1 MDFGDGIIR
10 HPTQLY
16 ESATVIL
23 LATALAW
30 RPCTGHCINST
41 LPAMML
47 RLTLACLIFLAAAFS
62 PLSAQAG
69 DPAAELKAI
78 VAKISAK
85 LRTSE
90 RTAAAFAPELAEFD
104 GLIAKYK
111 GQKTDDVAQI
121 SLMHAMLFAQVL
133 NDETTARTLL
143 VTLKETF
150 PGTKPADSVTRI
162 LASMDQAGE
171 AKAQLAKLTG
181 KPAPALNFKWSSKPG
196 LKTLAD
202 LKGQVVV
209 LDFWATWC
217 GPCIS
222 SFPTVREH
230 VAHFKGSPV
239 TFLGVTSI
247 QGFVANLEPGRIDTK
262 GDPEK
267 ETGLMP
273 AFMKAKEMTWDVAF
287 SEEKVFNPDYGIQGI
302 PYIAILAPDGT
313 VRHAGMNP
321 HDPSAKIVE
330 KVTALLTEYK
340 LPVPETKP

>member
-1 MDFGDGIIR
+1 
-10 HPTQLY
+10 
-16 ESATVIL
+16 
-23 LATALAW
+23 
-30 RPCTGHCINST
+30 
-41 LPAMML
+41 MML

-69 DPAAELKAI
+69 DPAADLKAL

-85 LRTSE
+85 IRTSE
-90 RTAAAFAPELAEFD
+90 RTAAALAPELAEFD
-104 GLIAKYK
+104 ALLAKYQ

-121 SLMHAMLFAQVL
+121 ALMHAMLYAQVI
-133 NDETTARTLL
+133 NDETTARKLLATLQE
-143 VTLKETF
+143 KF
-150 PGTKPADSVTRI
+150 PGTKQAESVTRI

-171 AKAQLAKLTG
+171 SKAKLAALTG
-181 KPAPALNFKWSSKPG
+181 KPAPSLHFNWSSRPG

-247 QGFVANLEPGRIDTK
+247 QGFVSNLEPGRIETK
-262 GDPEK
+262 GDPQK
-267 ETGLMP
+267 EMGLMP
-273 AFMKAKEMTWDVAF
+273 AFMKAKEMTWDVVF
-287 SEEKVFNPDYGIQGI
+287 SEEKVFNPEYGIQGI

-321 HDPSAKIVE
+321 HDPNARIVE
-330 KVTALLTEYK
+330 KVTALLEEFK
-340 LPVPETKP
+340 LPLPGKKS